1 MSPNQSFQFV
11 PALTG
16 LHRTAF
22 PPLRCAKAAAEF
34 WRYVAVHEGI
44 RMPKNLTEAKD
55 KLLSTEYPRWR
66 NFLSCAILVLVVT
79 GAVSA
84 WWYVYYTTPDTE
96 CHKGFLYFSVI
107 WLAVQ
112 WVVIGY
118 LYRYQNIPAFARD
131 AIKLQIFLGNIWF
144 GLFGNHTNIVPM
156 GMNTLQHTHTET
168 ACTMH
173 CDRIAM

>member
-1 MSPNQSFQFV
+1 MPDLCGCIECR
-11 PALTG
+11 ATTG
-16 LHRTAF
+16 HCITNCCSTFRAWRPYTGRL
-22 PPLRCAKAAAEF
+22 LRCAPYSPLNQSVM
-34 WRYVAVHEGI
+34 WAVHEGI

-84 WWYVYYTTPDTE
+84 WWYVYYTTPDAE

-118 LYRYQNIPAFARD
+118 L
-131 AIKLQIFLGNIWF
+131 
-144 GLFGNHTNIVPM
+144 
-156 GMNTLQHTHTET
+156 
-168 ACTMH
+168 
-173 CDRIAM
+173 

>member
-1 MSPNQSFQFV
+1 M
-11 PALTG
+11 
-16 LHRTAF
+16 
-22 PPLRCAKAAAEF
+22 
-34 WRYVAVHEGI
+34 WAVHEGI

-131 AIKLQIFLGNIWF
+131 AIKLQILLGNIWF
-144 GLFGNHTNIVPM
+144 GLFLFS
-156 GMNTLQHTHTET
+156 LQPC
-168 ACTMH
+168 AQ
-173 CDRIAM
+173 